1 MMICEVVPLI
11 RTGLQRFWGV
21 SGAVGEHVLCQIARA
36 WDETCVLRHGID
48 ARTLFID
55 EDCKK

>member
-11 RTGLQRFWGV
+11 RTGLQRFRGV

-36 WDETCVLRHGID
+36 WDETCVLRHRID
-48 ARTLFID
+48 AGTLFID
-55 EDCKK
+55 ED